1 MSSTSSNTSGPM
13 QPSGGSEAFHSSVER
28 SEPLTTSGHKP
39 GVNVGN
45 DAIPEFTA
53 QAIPAGSAPKESTF
67 LPNSSE
73 AVSEGQGEGAGGEG
87 AKAMEGITGATSGD
101 VHKSVGGS

>member
-1 MSSTSSNTSGPM
+1 MSSTSSNTSG
-13 QPSGGSEAFHSSVER
+13 GSVER
-28 SEPLTTSGHKP
+28 SELPTSSGHKP

-53 QAIPAGSAPKESTF
+53 QAIPAGLAPKESTF

-101 VHKSVGGS
+101 VHKSVGGK